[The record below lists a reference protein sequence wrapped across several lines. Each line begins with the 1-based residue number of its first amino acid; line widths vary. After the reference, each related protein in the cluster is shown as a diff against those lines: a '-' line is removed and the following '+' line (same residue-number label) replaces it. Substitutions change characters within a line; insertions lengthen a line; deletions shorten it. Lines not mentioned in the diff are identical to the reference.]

1 MGNGRWNRGR
11 LQQGGRM
18 LMLLDPHRGTPNTRE
33 IFRKWE
39 RGSCQE
45 EISKKS
51 HYTKKGCTITEHPKD
66 VPKV

>member
-1 MGNGRWNRGR
+1 
-11 LQQGGRM
+11 M
-18 LMLLDPHRGTPNTRE
+18 LMLLGPHRGTPNTRE
-33 IFRKWE
+33 IFGKWE